1 MSFFPV
7 FLLLLFLLIILDYH
21 KRKKLILQIR
31 RMPSEEKSDLL
42 QKLIDPYGLS
52 YLPLHDL
59 FIYPENAWLQK
70 SGCCPADTA
79 GSNSSDQGTLP
90 IYFDHNE
97 KTWLIRLKKGQYG
110 IYFGGEI
117 GYTVLT
123 TLSLPKTGIQPDLQV
138 CRSLNS
144 SICP

>member
-1 MSFFPV
+1 MSFLPV

-52 YLPLHDL
+52 TISLSIQRTRGCKNPAAAPQIPL
-59 FIYPENAWLQK
+59 A
-70 SGCCPADTA
+70 A
-79 GSNSSDQGTLP
+79 TL
-90 IYFDHNE
+90 
-97 KTWLIRLKKGQYG
+97 LIRVLFRFILTITEKHGLSGLKKVNMES
-110 IYFGGEI
+110 ILAEKS

-138 CRSLNS
+138 CRSLNP